1 MTKAE
6 PTMGTNY
13 RDALESIQSQLDQLA
28 GEVADN
34 DKAQNRIKS
43 IKKAVAEITPA
54 STETET
60 A

>member
-1 MTKAE
+1 MAKSE

-13 RDALESIQSQLDQLA
+13 RDALESIQNQLDQLA

-60 A
+60 E